1 MDYNNFVQGV
11 QDAYQLYTTYKPY
24 YDRYYPKLKTTLGR
38 LGKTTENKFKEFA
51 NKQKLKKQLNRVRK
65 DLEDPEFYKYLKA
78 HQSKLITDYY
88 KLKKNSPNYNKNII
102 DFAGD
107 KFKGKQSVVAEMV
120 RRKGTV
126 RKLAKKLKRRD
137 RKKWKFRGG
146 VRGRAIN
153 VKADRE
159 GYSRSF
165 YKQKVT
171 TQQQRKINRCF
182 KDRASPLIDSY
193 EKAFQDTIPMS
204 TDKCKWI
211 FRCHNNLNY
220 LMKPFTYF
228 PWPGATAGTHMGQSA
243 NVDYYY
249 QSPEQAI
256 YYAQFKTKYEIYN
269 PTNYDLNLVI
279 YDIVCK
285 QDTTDATEDN
295 YYSYGEADMTGYST
309 SRGNPIRL
317 IELGLQ
323 KQTGLLSNPTDSTE
337 IVNTTAYTLV
347 ANSNDKHIYT
357 ISLKPTE
364 SYPFNIYWTIVRKHT
379 FKLQPGATMT
389 HTFVHK
395 PKALMNLG
403 YMGYRYGK
411 DLKMSGNN
419 LDGDAKRGIKDIT
432 SGCLFKYWGQVTGT
446 AESTG
451 TGTGVTQNTTQVVN
465 LSGRIMFKEFVEN
478 KAYAIAPK
486 YKYTWSYKNDPQV
499 SNEETLPVVND
510 VTIKPAED
518 DLPSG
523 EGGSEDPAD

>member
-1 MDYNNFVQGV
+1 MDYNNFIQGV

-24 YDRYYPKLKTTLGR
+24 YDRYAPRIKKGLGV
-38 LGKTTENKFKEFA
+38 LGKATENIYKDISRRLKLNA
-51 NKQKLKKQLNRVRK
+51 QLKKIRQ
-65 DLEDPEFYKYLKA
+65 DLEDPEFYKYLKQ
-78 HQSKLITDYY
+78 HQSKQITDYY
-88 KLKKNSPNYNKNII
+88 KKNKASTSSATTSSKKII
-102 DFAGD
+102 
-107 KFKGKQSVVAEMV
+107 KGSKTMV
-120 RRKGTV
+120 RRKVSRKGLSV
-126 RKLAKKLKRRD
+126 RLKRKDRD
-137 RKKWKFRGG
+137 RRKWKFRGS

-249 QSPEQAI
+249 QSPEQSI

-269 PTNYDLNLVI
+269 PTNYDLNLII

-337 IVNTTAYTLV
+337 VVNTTSYTLV

-364 SYPFNIYWTIVRKHT
+364 SYPFNIYWTIVKKHT

-389 HTFVHK
+389 HTFIHK

-411 DLKMSGNN
+411 DLKMSGSN
-419 LDGDAKRGIKDIT
+419 LDGDAKRGIKGIT

-446 AESTG
+446 AESVG
-451 TGTGVTQNTTQVVN
+451 TGTGVTQDTTQVVN

-486 YKYTWSYKNDPQV
+486 YKYTWSYKNEPTI

-518 DLPSG
+518 DLPTG
-523 EGGSEDPAD
+523 EGSTEDPAN